1 MVNYFKMKQIAIVG
15 AGTMGLGIA
24 HIMAQYE
31 LKVSLIDLS
40 EEILIESK
48 KIISTNID
56 RQIRKG
62 VIKDEQKKYILSNIL
77 FTKELKESV
86 ENADLII
93 EAVHENFELKKKI
106 IRDLDSMC
114 KGDVIISSNTSS
126 LSISSLADK
135 TLYPERII
143 GMHFMNP
150 VPVMPLV
157 EIVVGSTTS
166 EKTID
171 QTKSLATKINKIP
184 MVVKD
189 SPGFVSNR
197 ILLPMINEAIE
208 TLSQGVADVYSID
221 QIMKLGMGHP
231 MGPLRL
237 ADLIG
242 LDVCLSVLKVL
253 ENGFGDKKY
262 SPNQLLVRM
271 VEEGNLG
278 YKTKRGFY
286 GYDKDVKNPYPIKFY
301 I

>member
-1 MVNYFKMKQIAIVG
+1 MRRIAVIG

-24 HIMAQYE
+24 HTMAQYG
-31 LKVSLIDLS
+31 LKVSLIDLK
-40 EEILIESK
+40 EKILIESK
-48 KIISTNID
+48 KIISNNID

-62 VIKDEQKKYILSNIL
+62 VINKEQKKNILSNIL
-77 FTKELKESV
+77 FTKEFNESV
-86 ENADLII
+86 KKVGLVV

-106 IRDLDSMC
+106 IKDLDLMC
-114 KGDVIISSNTSS
+114 RNNVVISSNTSS
-126 LSISSLADK
+126 LSISALADK
-135 TLYPERII
+135 TRHPDRII

-157 EIVVGSTTS
+157 EIVVGIGTS
-166 EKTID
+166 KKTVNSI
-171 QTKSLATKINKIP
+171 KSLTKKIKKIP
-184 MVVKD
+184 LVVKD

-208 TLSQGVADVYSID
+208 TLSQGVADVYTID
-221 QIMKLGMGHP
+221 QIMNLGMGHP

-262 SPNQLLVRM
+262 TPNQLLIKM

-286 GYDKDVKNPYPIKFY
+286 GYDKNAKTPYPIKFN

>member
-1 MVNYFKMKQIAIVG
+1 
-15 AGTMGLGIA
+15 MGLGIA
-24 HIMAQYE
+24 HIMAQYDLE
-31 LKVSLIDLS
+31 VSLVDLS

-62 VIKDEQKKYILSNIL
+62 VIKDEQKKNILSNIS
-77 FTKELKESV
+77 FTKEFNKAV
-86 ENADLII
+86 KNADLII

-106 IRDLDSMC
+106 IKDLDLIC

-157 EIVVGSTTS
+157 EIVVGSSTS

-171 QTKSLATKINKIP
+171 LTKSLTTKINKIP
-184 MVVKD
+184 LVVKD

-221 QIMKLGMGHP
+221 QIMKFGMGHP

-286 GYDKDVKNPYPIKFY
+286 GYDKDVKNPYPIKFN

>member
-1 MVNYFKMKQIAIVG
+1 MKQIAIVG

-114 KGDVIISSNTSS
+114 KGDVII
-126 LSISSLADK
+126 
-135 TLYPERII
+135 
-143 GMHFMNP
+143 
-150 VPVMPLV
+150 
-157 EIVVGSTTS
+157 
-166 EKTID
+166 
-171 QTKSLATKINKIP
+171 
-184 MVVKD
+184 
-189 SPGFVSNR
+189 
-197 ILLPMINEAIE
+197 
-208 TLSQGVADVYSID
+208 
-221 QIMKLGMGHP
+221 
-231 MGPLRL
+231 
-237 ADLIG
+237 
-242 LDVCLSVLKVL
+242 
-253 ENGFGDKKY
+253 
-262 SPNQLLVRM
+262 
-271 VEEGNLG
+271 
-278 YKTKRGFY
+278 
-286 GYDKDVKNPYPIKFY
+286 
-301 I
+301 

>member
-1 MVNYFKMKQIAIVG
+1 MKQIAVVG

-24 HIMAQYE
+24 HIMSQYG
-31 LKVSLIDLS
+31 LKVSLIDLN
-40 EEILIESK
+40 EKILTESK
-48 KIISTNID
+48 KIISINID

-62 VIKDEQKKYILSNIL
+62 VINEKQKKTILSNIV
-77 FTKELKESV
+77 FTKEFNKSIKNV
-86 ENADLII
+86 ELIV
-93 EAVHENFELKKKI
+93 EAVPENFKLKKKLI
-106 IRDLDSMC
+106 KDLDTMC
-114 KGDVIISSNTSS
+114 RSEVIISSNTSS
-126 LSISSLADK
+126 LSISSLAHK
-135 TLYPERII
+135 TRYSERII

-150 VPVMPLV
+150 VPIMPLV
-157 EIVVGSTTS
+157 EIVVGNRTS
-166 EKTID
+166 EKTIELIKAL
-171 QTKSLATKINKIP
+171 TKKINKTP
-184 MVVKD
+184 LVVKD

-221 QIMKLGMGHP
+221 QIIKLGMGHP

-253 ENGFGDKKY
+253 ENGFGEKKY
-262 SPNQLLVRM
+262 SPNQLLIKM

-286 GYDKDVKNPYPIKFY
+286 GYDKDVKNPYPIKF
-301 I
+301 II

>member
-1 MVNYFKMKQIAIVG
+1 MKQIAVIG
-15 AGTMGLGIA
+15 AGTMGIGIA
-24 HIMAQYE
+24 HIMAQFG
-31 LKVSLIDLS
+31 LKVSLIDLN
-40 EEILIESK
+40 EKILTESK
-48 KIISTNID
+48 KIISINID

-62 VIKDEQKKYILSNIL
+62 TINEKQKKNILSNII
-77 FTKELKESV
+77 FTKEFNESV
-86 ENADLII
+86 KNVELVV
-93 EAVHENFELKKKI
+93 EAVPENFKLKKKLI
-106 IRDLDSMC
+106 KDLDLIC
-114 KGDVIISSNTSS
+114 KSDVIISSNTSS
-126 LSISSLADK
+126 LSISNLAHK
-135 TLYPERII
+135 TRYSDRII

-157 EIVVGSTTS
+157 EIVVGNRTS

-171 QTKSLATKINKIP
+171 SIKTLTKKINKSP
-184 MVVKD
+184 LLVKD

-253 ENGFGDKKY
+253 ENGFGEKKY
-262 SPNQLLVRM
+262 SPNQLLIKM

-286 GYDKDVKNPYPIKFY
+286 GYDKDAKNPYPIKFAT
-301 I
+301 

>member
-1 MVNYFKMKQIAIVG
+1 MKQIAVIG

-24 HIMAQYE
+24 HIMSQYG
-31 LKVSLIDLS
+31 LKVNLIDLN
-40 EEILIESK
+40 EIILTKSK

-62 VIKDEQKKYILSNIL
+62 VFNEKQKKIILSNIL
-77 FTKELKESV
+77 FTKNLKKSILNVELVV
-86 ENADLII
+86 EAIS
-93 EAVHENFELKKKI
+93 ENFILKKKLI
-106 IRDLDSMC
+106 KDLDTICRSN
-114 KGDVIISSNTSS
+114 VIISSNTSS

-150 VPVMPLV
+150 VPIIPLV
-157 EIVVGSTTS
+157 EIVVGNSTS

-171 QTKSLATKINKIP
+171 SIKALTKKINKTP
-184 MVVKD
+184 LVVMD

-208 TLSQGVADVYSID
+208 TLSQGVADVYNID

-253 ENGFGDKKY
+253 ENGFGEKKY
-262 SPNQLLVRM
+262 SPNQLLIKM
-271 VEEGNLG
+271 VKEGNLG

-286 GYDKDVKNPYPIKFY
+286 GYDKDAKNPYPIKFN

>member
-1 MVNYFKMKQIAIVG
+1 MKKIAVIG
-15 AGTMGLGIA
+15 AGTMGIGIA
-24 HIMAQYE
+24 HIMAQFG
-31 LKVSLIDLS
+31 LKVSLIDLN
-40 EEILIESK
+40 EKILTESK
-48 KIISTNID
+48 KIISINID

-62 VIKDEQKKYILSNIL
+62 TINEKQKKIILSNII
-77 FTKELKESV
+77 FTKEFNKSV
-86 ENADLII
+86 KNVELVV
-93 EAVHENFELKKKI
+93 EAVPENFKLKKKLI
-106 IRDLDSMC
+106 KDLDSIC
-114 KGDVIISSNTSS
+114 KSDVIISSNTSS

-135 TLYPERII
+135 THYPDRII

-157 EIVVGSTTS
+157 EIVVGNSTS

-171 QTKSLATKINKIP
+171 SIKTLTKKINKSP
-184 MVVKD
+184 LLVKD

-253 ENGFGDKKY
+253 ENGFDEKKY
-262 SPNQLLVRM
+262 SPNQLLIKM

-286 GYDKDVKNPYPIKFY
+286 GYDKDAKNPYPIKFTT
-301 I
+301 

>member
-1 MVNYFKMKQIAIVG
+1 MKNITVIG
-15 AGTMGLGIA
+15 AGTMGIGIA
-24 HIMAQYE
+24 HIMAQFG
-31 LKVSLIDLS
+31 LKVSLIDLN
-40 EEILIESK
+40 EKILTESK
-48 KIISTNID
+48 KIISINID

-62 VIKDEQKKYILSNIL
+62 TINEKQKKIILSNII
-77 FTKELKESV
+77 FTKEFNKSV
-86 ENADLII
+86 KNVELVV
-93 EAVHENFELKKKI
+93 EAVPENFKLKKKLI
-106 IRDLDSMC
+106 KDLDSIC
-114 KGDVIISSNTSS
+114 KSDVIISSNTSS
-126 LSISSLADK
+126 LSISNLAHK
-135 TLYPERII
+135 TRYSDRII

-157 EIVVGSTTS
+157 EIVVGNSTS

-171 QTKSLATKINKIP
+171 SIKALTKKINKSPIL
-184 MVVKD
+184 VKD

-253 ENGFGDKKY
+253 ENGFGEKKY
-262 SPNQLLVRM
+262 SPNQLLIKM

-286 GYDKDVKNPYPIKFY
+286 GYDKDAKNPYPIKFTT
-301 I
+301 

>member
-1 MVNYFKMKQIAIVG
+1 MKKIAVIG
-15 AGTMGLGIA
+15 AGTMGIGIA
-24 HIMAQYE
+24 HIMAQFG
-31 LKVSLIDLS
+31 LKVSLIDLN
-40 EEILIESK
+40 EKILTESK
-48 KIISTNID
+48 KIISINID

-62 VIKDEQKKYILSNIL
+62 TINEKQKKIILSNII
-77 FTKELKESV
+77 FTKEFNKSV
-86 ENADLII
+86 KNVELVV
-93 EAVHENFELKKKI
+93 EAVPENFKLKKKLI
-106 IRDLDSMC
+106 KDLDSIC
-114 KGDVIISSNTSS
+114 KSDVIISSNTSS
-126 LSISSLADK
+126 LSISNLAHK
-135 TLYPERII
+135 TRYSDRII

-157 EIVVGSTTS
+157 EIVVGNSTS

-171 QTKSLATKINKIP
+171 SIKTLTKKINKSP
-184 MVVKD
+184 LLVKD

-253 ENGFGDKKY
+253 ENGFDEKKY
-262 SPNQLLVRM
+262 SPNQLLIKM

-286 GYDKDVKNPYPIKFY
+286 GYDKDAKNPYPIKFAT
-301 I
+301 

>member
-1 MVNYFKMKQIAIVG
+1 MKKIAVIG
-15 AGTMGLGIA
+15 AGTMGTGIA
-24 HIMAQYE
+24 HIMAQYG
-31 LKVSLIDLS
+31 LKVCIIDLN
-40 EEILIESK
+40 EKIIAESK
-48 KIISTNID
+48 RTISINTD

-62 VIKDEQKKYILSNIL
+62 VINEKQKKLILSNL
-77 FTKELKESV
+77 VFTKEFNESFKNV
-86 ENADLII
+86 ELVV
-93 EAVHENFELKKKI
+93 EAIPENFELKKKI
-106 IRDLDSMC
+106 IKDLDLIC
-114 KGDVIISSNTSS
+114 KADVIISSNTSS

-135 TLYPERII
+135 TNYPDRII

-157 EIVVGSTTS
+157 EIVVGSSTS
-166 EKTID
+166 KKTVDSIKAL
-171 QTKSLATKINKIP
+171 TKKINKNP
-184 MVVKD
+184 LVVKD

-208 TLSQGVADVYSID
+208 TLSQGVADVNSID
-221 QIMKLGMGHP
+221 QIIKLGMGHP

-262 SPNQLLVRM
+262 SPNPLLIKM
-271 VEEGNLG
+271 VKEGNLG
-278 YKTKRGFY
+278 CKTKRGFY
-286 GYDKDVKNPYPIKFY
+286 GYDKDLKNPYPIKFN

>member
-1 MVNYFKMKQIAIVG
+1 MKKIAVIG
-15 AGTMGLGIA
+15 AGTMGIGIA
-24 HIMAQYE
+24 HIMAQFG
-31 LKVSLIDLS
+31 LKVSLIDLN
-40 EEILIESK
+40 EKILTESK
-48 KIISTNID
+48 KIISINID

-62 VIKDEQKKYILSNIL
+62 TINEKQKKIILSNII
-77 FTKELKESV
+77 FTKEFNKSV
-86 ENADLII
+86 KNVELVV
-93 EAVHENFELKKKI
+93 EAVPENFKLKKKLI
-106 IRDLDSMC
+106 KDLDSIC
-114 KGDVIISSNTSS
+114 KSDVIISSNTSS
-126 LSISSLADK
+126 LSISNLAHK
-135 TLYPERII
+135 TRYSDRII

-157 EIVVGSTTS
+157 EIVVGNSTS

-171 QTKSLATKINKIP
+171 SIKTLTKKINKSP
-184 MVVKD
+184 LLVKD

-253 ENGFGDKKY
+253 ENGFDEKKY
-262 SPNQLLVRM
+262 SPNQLLIKM

-286 GYDKDVKNPYPIKFY
+286 GYDKDAKNPYPIKFTT
-301 I
+301 

>member
-1 MVNYFKMKQIAIVG
+1 MKQIAVVG

-24 HIMAQYE
+24 HNMSQYG
-31 LKVSLIDLS
+31 LKVSLIDLN
-40 EEILIESK
+40 EKILTESK
-48 KIISTNID
+48 KIISINID

-62 VIKDEQKKYILSNIL
+62 VINEKQKKTILSNIL
-77 FTKELKESV
+77 FTKEFNKSIKNV
-86 ENADLII
+86 ELVV
-93 EAVHENFELKKKI
+93 EAVPENFKMKKKLI
-106 IRDLDSMC
+106 KDLDKMC
-114 KGDVIISSNTSS
+114 RSDVIISSNTSS
-126 LSISSLADK
+126 LSISSLAHK
-135 TLYPERII
+135 TRYSERII

-150 VPVMPLV
+150 VPIMPLV
-157 EIVVGSTTS
+157 EIVVGNRTS
-166 EKTID
+166 ERTID
-171 QTKSLATKINKIP
+171 LIKALTKKINKTP
-184 MVVKD
+184 LVVKD

-221 QIMKLGMGHP
+221 QIIKLGMGHP

-253 ENGFGDKKY
+253 ENGFGQKKY
-262 SPNQLLVRM
+262 SPNQLLIKM

-286 GYDKDVKNPYPIKFY
+286 GYDKDVKNPYPIKFV

>member
-1 MVNYFKMKQIAIVG
+1 MKQIAIIG

-24 HIMAQYE
+24 HTMAQHKLE
-31 LKVSLIDLS
+31 VSLIDLS

-48 KIISTNID
+48 KTISTNID

-62 VIKDEQKKYILSNIL
+62 VIKEEQKKNILSNIL
-77 FTKELKESV
+77 FTKELKKSV
-86 ENADLII
+86 KNADLII

-106 IRDLDSMC
+106 IKDLDFIC
-114 KGDVIISSNTSS
+114 KDDVIISSNTSS

-135 TLYPERII
+135 TRYPERII

-157 EIVVGSTTS
+157 EIVVGSITS

-171 QTKSLATKINKIP
+171 LTKSLTARINKTP
-184 MVVKD
+184 LVVKD

-208 TLSQGVADVYSID
+208 TLSQGVADVYTID

-253 ENGFGDKKY
+253 ENGFGGKKY

-286 GYDKDVKNPYPIKFY
+286 GYDKDVKNPHPIKFY

>member
-1 MVNYFKMKQIAIVG
+1 MKQIAVVG

-24 HIMAQYE
+24 HIMSQHG
-31 LKVSLIDLS
+31 LKVILTDLN
-40 EEILIESK
+40 EKILTESK
-48 KIISTNID
+48 KIISINID

-62 VIKDEQKKYILSNIL
+62 VINEKQKQTILSNIL
-77 FTKELKESV
+77 FTKEFNKSV
-86 ENADLII
+86 KNVELVV
-93 EAVHENFELKKKI
+93 EAVPENFKLKKKLI
-106 IRDLDSMC
+106 KDLDTMC
-114 KGDVIISSNTSS
+114 RSDVIISSNTSS
-126 LSISSLADK
+126 LSISSLAHK
-135 TLYPERII
+135 TRYSERII

-150 VPVMPLV
+150 VPIMPLV
-157 EIVVGSTTS
+157 EIVVGNRTS
-166 EKTID
+166 ERTID
-171 QTKSLATKINKIP
+171 LIKALTKKINKTP
-184 MVVKD
+184 LVVKD

-221 QIMKLGMGHP
+221 QIIKLGMGHP

-253 ENGFGDKKY
+253 ENGFGKKKY
-262 SPNQLLVRM
+262 SPNQLLIKM

-286 GYDKDVKNPYPIKFY
+286 GYDKDVKNPYPIKFN

>member
-1 MVNYFKMKQIAIVG
+1 MKQIAVIG
-15 AGTMGLGIA
+15 AGTMGIGIA
-24 HIMAQYE
+24 HIMAQFG
-31 LKVSLIDLS
+31 LKVSLIDLN
-40 EEILIESK
+40 EKILTESK
-48 KIISTNID
+48 KIISINID

-62 VIKDEQKKYILSNIL
+62 TINEKQKKNILSNII
-77 FTKELKESV
+77 FTKEFNESV
-86 ENADLII
+86 KNVELVV
-93 EAVHENFELKKKI
+93 EAVPENFKLKKKVI
-106 IRDLDSMC
+106 KDLDLIC
-114 KGDVIISSNTSS
+114 KSDVIISSNTSS
-126 LSISSLADK
+126 LSISSLAEK
-135 TLYPERII
+135 TYYPDRII

-157 EIVVGSTTS
+157 EIVVGNRTS

-171 QTKSLATKINKIP
+171 SIKTLTKKINKSP
-184 MVVKD
+184 LLVKD

-253 ENGFGDKKY
+253 ENGFGEKKY
-262 SPNQLLVRM
+262 SPNQLLIKM

-286 GYDKDVKNPYPIKFY
+286 GYDKDAKNPYPIKFTT
-301 I
+301 

>member
-1 MVNYFKMKQIAIVG
+1 MKQIAVIG

-24 HIMAQYE
+24 HIMAQYG
-31 LKVSLIDLS
+31 LKISLIDLN
-40 EEILIESK
+40 EKILNESK
-48 KIISTNID
+48 KIISNNID

-62 VIKDEQKKYILSNIL
+62 VINDEQKKNILSKIL
-77 FTKELKESV
+77 FTKELSESAK
-86 ENADLII
+86 NADLIV
-93 EAVHENFELKKKI
+93 EAVHENFDLKKKI
-106 IRDLDSMC
+106 IKDLDLKCSA
-114 KGDVIISSNTSS
+114 DIIISSNTSS

-135 TLYPERII
+135 TRYPDRII

-157 EIVVGSTTS
+157 EIVVGSSTS
-166 EKTID
+166 RKTVNSI
-171 QTKSLATKINKIP
+171 KSLTKKINKIP
-184 MVVKD
+184 LVVRD

-221 QIMKLGMGHP
+221 QIIKLGMGHP

-237 ADLIG
+237 ADFIG

-262 SPNQLLVRM
+262 APNHLLIKM

-286 GYDKDVKNPYPIKFY
+286 GYDKDLKNPYPIKFN

>member
-1 MVNYFKMKQIAIVG
+1 MRRIAVIG

-24 HIMAQYE
+24 HTMAQYG
-31 LKVSLIDLS
+31 LKVSLIDLK
-40 EEILIESK
+40 EKILIESK
-48 KIISTNID
+48 KIISINID

-62 VIKDEQKKYILSNIL
+62 VINKEQKKNILSNIL
-77 FTKELKESV
+77 FTKEFNESV
-86 ENADLII
+86 KNVGLVV

-106 IRDLDSMC
+106 IKDLDLMC
-114 KGDVIISSNTSS
+114 RNNIVISSNTSS
-126 LSISSLADK
+126 LSISALADK
-135 TLYPERII
+135 TRHPDRII

-157 EIVVGSTTS
+157 EIVVGIGTS
-166 EKTID
+166 KKTVNSI
-171 QTKSLATKINKIP
+171 KSLTKKIKKIP
-184 MVVKD
+184 LVVKD

-208 TLSQGVADVYSID
+208 TLSQGVADVYTID
-221 QIMKLGMGHP
+221 QIMNLGMGHP

-262 SPNQLLVRM
+262 TPNQLLIKM

-286 GYDKDVKNPYPIKFY
+286 GYDKNVKTPYPIKFN

>member
-1 MVNYFKMKQIAIVG
+1 MKQIAVIG
-15 AGTMGLGIA
+15 AGTMGIGIA
-24 HIMAQYE
+24 HVMAQFG

-40 EEILIESK
+40 EKILTESK

-62 VIKDEQKKYILSNIL
+62 VINLKQKKHILTNIT
-77 FTKELKESV
+77 FTKEFNESV
-86 ENADLII
+86 KNVELVV
-93 EAVHENFELKKKI
+93 EAVPENFKLKKKLI
-106 IRDLDSMC
+106 KDLDSIC
-114 KGDVIISSNTSS
+114 KSDVIISSNTSS
-126 LSISSLADK
+126 LSISSLANK
-135 TLYPERII
+135 ARYSERII

-157 EIVVGSTTS
+157 EIVVGNNTS
-166 EKTID
+166 KKTID
-171 QTKSLATKINKIP
+171 SIKALTKKIYKSP
-184 MVVKD
+184 LLVMD

-253 ENGFGDKKY
+253 ENGFGEKKY
-262 SPNQLLVRM
+262 SPNQLLIKM

-286 GYDKDVKNPYPIKFY
+286 GYDKDLKNPYPIKFNT
-301 I
+301 

>member
-1 MVNYFKMKQIAIVG
+1 MKQIAVVG

-24 HIMAQYE
+24 HIMSQHG
-31 LKVSLIDLS
+31 LKVILTDLN
-40 EEILIESK
+40 EKILTESK
-48 KIISTNID
+48 KIISINID

-62 VIKDEQKKYILSNIL
+62 VINEKQKQTILSNII
-77 FTKELKESV
+77 FTKEFNESV
-86 ENADLII
+86 KNVELVV
-93 EAVHENFELKKKI
+93 EAVPENFKLKKKLI
-106 IRDLDSMC
+106 KDLDTMC
-114 KGDVIISSNTSS
+114 RSEVIISSNTSS
-126 LSISSLADK
+126 LSISSLAHK
-135 TLYPERII
+135 TRYSERII

-150 VPVMPLV
+150 VPIMPLV
-157 EIVVGSTTS
+157 EIVVGNRTS
-166 EKTID
+166 ERTID
-171 QTKSLATKINKIP
+171 LIKSLTKKINKTP
-184 MVVKD
+184 LVVKD

-221 QIMKLGMGHP
+221 QIIKLGMGHP

-253 ENGFGDKKY
+253 ENGFGQKKY
-262 SPNQLLVRM
+262 SPNQLLIKM

-286 GYDKDVKNPYPIKFY
+286 GYDKDVKNPYPIKFN

>member
-171 QTKSLATKINKIP
+171 LTKSLTTKINKIP
-184 MVVKD
+184 LVVKD

-286 GYDKDVKNPYPIKFY
+286 GYDKDVKNPYPIKFN

>member
-1 MVNYFKMKQIAIVG
+1 MKQIAVIG

-24 HIMAQYE
+24 HIMSQYG
-31 LKVSLIDLS
+31 LKVNLIDLN
-40 EEILIESK
+40 EIILTKSK

-62 VIKDEQKKYILSNIL
+62 VFNEKQKKIILSNIL
-77 FTKELKESV
+77 FTKNLKKSILNVELVV
-86 ENADLII
+86 EAIS
-93 EAVHENFELKKKI
+93 ENFILKKKLI
-106 IRDLDSMC
+106 KDLDTICRSN
-114 KGDVIISSNTSS
+114 VIISSNTSS

-150 VPVMPLV
+150 VPIIPLV
-157 EIVVGSTTS
+157 EIVVGNSTS

-171 QTKSLATKINKIP
+171 SIKALTKKINKTP
-184 MVVKD
+184 LVVMD

-208 TLSQGVADVYSID
+208 TLSQGVADVYNID

-253 ENGFGDKKY
+253 ENGFGKKKY
-262 SPNQLLVRM
+262 SPNQLLIKM
-271 VEEGNLG
+271 VKEGNLG

-286 GYDKDVKNPYPIKFY
+286 GYDKDAKNPYPIKFN

>member
-1 MVNYFKMKQIAIVG
+1 MRRIAVIG

-24 HIMAQYE
+24 HTMAQYG
-31 LKVSLIDLS
+31 LKVSLIDLK
-40 EEILIESK
+40 EKILNESK
-48 KIISTNID
+48 KIISNNID

-62 VIKDEQKKYILSNIL
+62 VINKEQKKNILSNIL
-77 FTKELKESV
+77 FTKEFNESIKNV
-86 ENADLII
+86 GIVV

-106 IRDLDSMC
+106 IKDLDLMC
-114 KGDVIISSNTSS
+114 RNNVVISSNTSS
-126 LSISSLADK
+126 LSISALADK
-135 TLYPERII
+135 TRHPDRII

-157 EIVVGSTTS
+157 EIVVGIGTS
-166 EKTID
+166 KKTVNSI
-171 QTKSLATKINKIP
+171 KSLTKKINKIP
-184 MVVKD
+184 LVVKD

-208 TLSQGVADVYSID
+208 TLSQGVADVYTID
-221 QIMKLGMGHP
+221 QIMNLGMGHP

-262 SPNQLLVRM
+262 TPNQLLIKM

-286 GYDKDVKNPYPIKFY
+286 GYDKNAKTPYPIKFN

>member
-1 MVNYFKMKQIAIVG
+1 MKQIAIIG

-24 HIMAQYE
+24 HIMAQYDLE
-31 LKVSLIDLS
+31 VSLIDLS
-40 EEILIESK
+40 DEILIESK

-62 VIKDEQKKYILSNIL
+62 VIKEEQKKNILSNIS
-77 FTKELKESV
+77 FTKEFNKAV
-86 ENADLII
+86 KNVDLII

-106 IRDLDSMC
+106 IKDLDLIC

-135 TLYPERII
+135 TLYPQRII

-171 QTKSLATKINKIP
+171 LTKSLTTKINKIP
-184 MVVKD
+184 LVVKD

-278 YKTKRGFY
+278 FKTKRGFY
-286 GYDKDVKNPYPIKFY
+286 GYEKDVKNPYPIKFK

>member
-1 MVNYFKMKQIAIVG
+1 MKKIAVIG
-15 AGTMGLGIA
+15 AGTMGIGIA
-24 HIMAQYE
+24 HIMAQFG
-31 LKVSLIDLS
+31 LKVSLIDLN
-40 EEILIESK
+40 EKILTESK
-48 KIISTNID
+48 RIISINID

-62 VIKDEQKKYILSNIL
+62 TINEKQKNIILSNII
-77 FTKELKESV
+77 FTKEFNKSV
-86 ENADLII
+86 KNVELVV
-93 EAVHENFELKKKI
+93 EAVPENFKLKKKLI
-106 IRDLDSMC
+106 KDLDSIC
-114 KGDVIISSNTSS
+114 KSDVIISSNTSS
-126 LSISSLADK
+126 LSISNLAHK
-135 TLYPERII
+135 TRYSDRII

-157 EIVVGSTTS
+157 EIVVGNSTS

-171 QTKSLATKINKIP
+171 SIKTLTKKINKSP
-184 MVVKD
+184 LLVKD

-253 ENGFGDKKY
+253 ENGFGEKKY
-262 SPNQLLVRM
+262 SPNQLLIKM

-286 GYDKDVKNPYPIKFY
+286 GYDKDAKNPYPIKFTT
-301 I
+301 

>member
-1 MVNYFKMKQIAIVG
+1 MKQIAIIG

-24 HIMAQYE
+24 HIMAQYDLE
-31 LKVSLIDLS
+31 VSLIDLS
-40 EEILIESK
+40 DEILIESK

-62 VIKDEQKKYILSNIL
+62 VIKEEQKKNILSNIS
-77 FTKELKESV
+77 FTKEFNKAV
-86 ENADLII
+86 KNVDLII

-106 IRDLDSMC
+106 IKDLDLIC

-157 EIVVGSTTS
+157 EIVVGSSTS

-171 QTKSLATKINKIP
+171 LTKSLTTKINKIP
-184 MVVKD
+184 LVVKD

-278 YKTKRGFY
+278 FKTKRGFY
-286 GYDKDVKNPYPIKFY
+286 GYEKDVKNPYPIKFK

>member
-1 MVNYFKMKQIAIVG
+1 MKQIAIIG

-24 HIMAQYE
+24 HIMAQYDLE
-31 LKVSLIDLS
+31 VSLIDLS

-62 VIKDEQKKYILSNIL
+62 VIKEEQKKNILSNIS
-77 FTKELKESV
+77 FTKEFNKAV
-86 ENADLII
+86 KNVDLII

-106 IRDLDSMC
+106 IKDLDLIC

-135 TLYPERII
+135 TLYPQRII

-171 QTKSLATKINKIP
+171 LTKSLTTKINKIP
-184 MVVKD
+184 LVVKD

-208 TLSQGVADVYSID
+208 TLSQGVADVYTID

-278 YKTKRGFY
+278 FKTKRGFY
-286 GYDKDVKNPYPIKFY
+286 GYEKDVKNPYPIKFK

>member
-1 MVNYFKMKQIAIVG
+1 MKQIAVIG
-15 AGTMGLGIA
+15 AGTMGTGIA
-24 HIMAQYE
+24 HVMAQFG
-31 LKVSLIDLS
+31 LKISLIDLNKK
-40 EEILIESK
+40 ILTKSK
-48 KIISTNID
+48 KIISFNID

-62 VIKDEQKKYILSNIL
+62 VINEKQKKNILSNII
-77 FTKELKESV
+77 FTNKFNESV
-86 ENADLII
+86 KNVELVV
-93 EAVHENFELKKKI
+93 EAVPENFKLKRKLIK
-106 IRDLDSMC
+106 DLDSIC
-114 KGDVIISSNTSS
+114 KSDILISSNTSS
-126 LSISSLADK
+126 LSISSLAQK
-135 TLYPERII
+135 ARYPERII

-157 EIVVGSTTS
+157 EIVVGNSTS
-166 EKTID
+166 KKTID
-171 QTKSLATKINKIP
+171 SIKTLTKKINKSP
-184 MVVKD
+184 LLVKD

-208 TLSQGVADVYSID
+208 TLSQGVSDVYSID
-221 QIMKLGMGHP
+221 QIIKLGMGHP

-253 ENGFGDKKY
+253 ENGFGKKKY
-262 SPNQLLVRM
+262 SPNQLLIKM

-286 GYDKDVKNPYPIKFY
+286 GYDKDVKNPYPIKFV

>member
-184 MVVKD
+184 LVVKD
-189 SPGFVSNR
+189 SPGFDSNR

-262 SPNQLLVRM
+262 SPNQLLVSM